1 MNNILDRIVSVKK
14 AEVEKAKAAFD
25 LKAIKDA
32 GYFMDRDCISLKGRL
47 MDKDGTGIIAEF
59 KKRSPSKGWIY
70 QDAPLERIIPA
81 YGKSAAGISVLTD
94 EEFFGGHLED
104 LKKARSLVS
113 LPLLRKDFMIDPFQ
127 LLQAKAYGAD
137 VILLIAAI
145 LRPYEVQ
152 ALAKEAKQLGLEVL
166 LEIHH
171 EDELGHICDEVDM
184 VGVNNR
190 NLKTFEVNIRTS
202 LDLVDRI
209 PSGKPAVAES
219 GITNVETIV
228 SLKRAGFRGFL
239 IGEQFMKQDDPAIA
253 FAELVHQLK
262 AKNEN

>member
-1 MNNILDRIVSVKK
+1 MSNILDRIVSVKK
-14 AEVEKAKAAFD
+14 TEVEKAKTAFD
-25 LKAIKDA
+25 PQVFRDA
-32 GYFMDRDCISLKGRL
+32 DYFMERECSSLKDRL
-47 MDKDGTGIIAEF
+47 MNKDGTGIIAEF
-59 KKRSPSKGWIY
+59 KKRSPSKGWIHK
-70 QDAPLERIIPA
+70 DAPLERIITA
-81 YGKSAAGISVLTD
+81 YGESAAGISVLTD
-94 EEFFGGHLED
+94 EEFFGGQLED
-104 LKKARSLVS
+104 LKKARSLVA

-127 LLQAKAYGAD
+127 ILQAKAFGAD

-145 LRPYEVQ
+145 LTPRKVQ
-152 ALAKEAKQLGLEVL
+152 DLAKEAKQLGMEVL
-166 LEIHH
+166 LEIHD

-190 NLKTFEVNIRTS
+190 NLKTFEVDIRTS

-219 GITNVETIV
+219 GISDVETIV

-239 IGEQFMKQDDPAIA
+239 IGEQFMKQADPAIA
-253 FAELVHQLK
+253 FAALVQQLK

>member
-14 AEVEKAKAAFD
+14 AEVEKAKTAFD

-32 GYFMDRDCISLKGRL
+32 GYFMDRDCISLKDRL
-47 MDKDGTGIIAEF
+47 MDEDGNGIIAEF

-81 YGKSAAGISVLTD
+81 YGASAAGISVLTD

-145 LRPYEVQ
+145 LRPHEVQ

-166 LEIHH
+166 LEIHQ

-190 NLKTFEVNIRTS
+190 NLKTFEVDIRTS

-209 PSGKPAVAES
+209 PLGKPAVAES

-253 FAELVHQLK
+253 FAALVQQLK